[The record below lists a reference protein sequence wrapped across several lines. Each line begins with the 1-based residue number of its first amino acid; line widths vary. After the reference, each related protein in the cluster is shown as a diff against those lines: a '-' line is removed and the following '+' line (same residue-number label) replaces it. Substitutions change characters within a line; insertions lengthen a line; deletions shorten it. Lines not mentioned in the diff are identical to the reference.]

1 MDDPLG
7 VELKLRFTVC
17 VVNVKKEYEP
27 LYEPPHD
34 KVGIEVVVGVGVG
47 VSVFV
52 GVCVGVSAFVGVCV
66 GVSDGVLVGVGD
78 AAGAVQIELIV

>member
-1 MDDPLG
+1 MATNCKDIDEPSG
-7 VELKLRFTVC
+7 VEVKLRFTVC
-17 VVNVKKEYEP
+17 VVNVNEEYEP

-52 GVCVGVSAFVGVCV
+52 GVCVGV
-66 GVSDGVLVGVGD
+66 LVGVGD

>member
-17 VVNVKKEYEP
+17 VVNVNKEYEP

-52 GVCVGVSAFVGVCV
+52 GV
-66 GVSDGVLVGVGD
+66 
-78 AAGAVQIELIV
+78 